1 MQKGANDMDI
11 SVMIDNFVK
20 WYSDKIKESNT
31 RKELEVLSD
40 KELSDIGISRC
51 DIDHVSKGGT
61 RRW

>member
-1 MQKGANDMDI
+1 MDI

>member
-1 MQKGANDMDI
+1 MDI

-51 DIDHVSKGGT
+51 DIERVSKGGM